1 MINTT
6 FLKRTTLVLLTT
18 VLAVSA
24 SDARAQELLPT
35 MPDPLKNLVNEG
47 AQVRFL
53 GREGGVEGWIV
64 IKGGVE
70 QYFYVLPSG
79 AFLTGLLFDKEG
91 KALTVK
97 QVQNLRGASGDDLLD
112 QLAADVPTK
121 PSEAANPQQYDF
133 KSPAEQFY
141 FDVENSNWVPFG
153 KAGTPILYSFVD
165 PQCPHCHE
173 MMKNLKPYID
183 NGKAQ
188 VRIIPIGFRQDT
200 VSQAAYLLAAPNPTD
215 LWWRNMAGEENV
227 IPALGEINTQGV
239 QRNLSIM
246 QAWKLSGTPTIIY
259 RAKDDSVKIVE
270 GNPKNLQQLVGDL
283 GARS

>member
-24 SDARAQELLPT
+24 SDVRAQELLPT

-64 IKGGVE
+64 IKGGIE

-121 PSEAANPQQYDF
+121 PSEASSAQDYDF

-141 FDVENSNWVPFG
+141 YDVDNSNWIPFG
-153 KAGTPILYSFVD
+153 KAGTPVLYAFVD

-173 MMKNLKPYID
+173 MMKNLKAYID

-188 VRIIPIGFRQDT
+188 VRLIPIGFRQDT

-215 LWWRNMAGEENV
+215 LWWRNMAGEKNV

-246 QAWKLSGTPTIIY
+246 QAWKLSGTPTVIY
-259 RAKDDSVKIVE
+259 RAKDNSVKIVE
-270 GNPKNLQQLVGDL
+270 GNPKNLQQLIGDL
-283 GARS
+283 GVRS